1 MIGAERDMMA
11 TLYRRIAQVTQAVLA
26 NHMGVSNSQMSR
38 IVAGESGITLNRL
51 PLLLDGLNLQLVE
64 MQQSNLIT
72 TTEEEYAALLFM
84 AERGIASLKQRV
96 AERV

>member
-1 MIGAERDMMA
+1 MSGTERDSLA
-11 TLYRRIAQVTQAVLA
+11 LLYRRIAQVTQSVLA
-26 NHMGVSNSQMSR
+26 SHMNISNSQMSR

-51 PLLLDGLNLQLVE
+51 PLLLDALNLSLVE
-64 MQQSNLIT
+64 TQHNNLIT